1 MAKSKDISE
10 DQTAEKLGQAMATE
24 DWVTGSPEIAS
35 RPAETDLSLTDLAKK
50 HGHFLKLGIDGSGDP
65 PFSPHHLAASVHN
78 KWSVQEHTTGQEVKL
93 SDAAY
98 LAAIEAA
105 KKHVPTPKKKG
116 A

>member
-1 MAKSKDISE
+1 MAKSKDFSDEMKAEPAMEVPTEATVSASSE
-10 DQTAEKLGQAMATE
+10 LT
-24 DWVTGSPEIAS
+24 
-35 RPAETDLSLTDLAKK
+35 LTDLAKK

-105 KKHVPTPKKKG
+105 KNHVPAPKKKG